1 MYSSVNYSVKLKG
14 GVTPPFQSYIGLK
27 QGCNL
32 SPTLF
37 NIFINDI
44 PNFFNQ
50 SCDPVR
56 LDNTDLSCL
65 LYADDLIL
73 LSKSK
78 AGWQKCLSKLEIYAK
93 KWKLNINKK
102 KNLKF

>member
-1 MYSSVNYSVKLKG
+1 MPNYSVKLKD

-27 QGCNL
+27 QECNL

-44 PNFFNQ
+44 PNLFNR
-50 SCDPVR
+50 SCDPAR

-73 LSKSK
+73 LSESK
-78 AGWQKCLSKLEIYAK
+78 AGLQKCLSKLEIYAK
-93 KWKLNINKK
+93 NGYLILTKR
-102 KNLKF
+102 NLKF